1 MKYSQGMSGDL
12 VLWAVEPLRGWVC
25 LEPTL
30 PSMCLFAFVMFGV
43 FPCLW
48 SVRNKCALE
57 SHGCQHICVNDGVAS
72 YHCDCY
78 AGYTLNEDQKT
89 CSGNTTSKVKHLS
102 SGTSLLGMS
111 VFFFTF
117 FYFWSLLICLL
128 CKRLI
133 VPASFIEKVILS
145 FLLIVLTLLLKK
157 CWKILFLVSQF

>member
-30 PSMCLFAFVMFGV
+30 PSMCLSAFVMFGV

-111 VFFFTF
+111 VFFSF